1 MVVAACPTLR
11 PETEVS
17 FENPQPGDKD
27 PRDHARPGDRDDV
40 RGFHG
45 PDDIAGDRAPD
56 ESAADR
62 AKTARELAS
71 EDAPLGADSVDT
83 VHFSAPF
90 IKRPVATFLLS
101 IAIII
106 AGAVAYK
113 LLPVSSLPEVE
124 YPVISVGASL
134 PGADPDTMASAVATP
149 LERQFTRIAGVNQM
163 TSSSSTGSTSITM
176 QFDLN
181 RDINGA
187 ARDVQAAINAARAQL
202 PANLPS
208 NPTYRKLNPSDAP
221 ILILALTSD
230 TVPKPQM
237 YDASDSILA
246 QKIAQVSGVGQ
257 VFTGGS
263 ASPAVR
269 LEINPY
275 LLTAK
280 GLSLEDV
287 RNAIG
292 TVNVM
297 QPTGYINS
305 PNTRLS
311 LSTTDQLYAA
321 ASYAPLIIAT
331 SAGPVTS
338 TSASTG
344 LPASEASAV
353 TSTTATTS
361 SSTSAASTGN
371 AAVSSN
377 TSGTSTSTSST
388 GSTSTSSSSS
398 GVVNYATT
406 GAPASGPSAA
416 SGTVRI
422 SDVAQVI
429 DSVADV
435 HTGGTFNGKPAILVV
450 VFKAP
455 GANVIQTVDNVL
467 AILPQLQAS
476 INPAIKIQVVLDRTG
491 TIRASVKDITRTLI
505 ISILLV
511 ILVVFVFLREG
522 RTTLIPSISV
532 PLSLLGTFGVMYL
545 LGYTLD
551 NLSLMALAIS
561 TGFVVDDAIVVVE
574 NITRHLEE
582 GLGPFEAA
590 MLGSKEIGFTVLSMS
605 TSLVAV
611 FIPILLMGGI
621 VGRLFREFAV
631 TLSVAIG
638 VSLAVSLTTTPML
651 AARFLKPIH
660 HEQKGWFYR
669 IGEKHLKWLTAEYER
684 GLRWVI
690 RHQITTFIVF
700 LLTVALTVYLFI
712 IIPKGF
718 FPLQDTGRLGG
729 TLQTQQDTSFN
740 RTSEAMTRIAQIV
753 QKEPG
758 VQNVLGFLGG
768 GGPGGGASNSARM
781 FVTLDPSDA
790 RLKKGLTADAIIN
803 KLRPKT
809 ANMPGVKF
817 YLSSS
822 QELNIGGRTSATQY
836 QYTLTADNQ
845 DDLDTWSPQLMTA
858 MQQLPELRDI
868 ATDQQ
873 DQGLEAHLV
882 IDRDSASRLG
892 VSALAIDSTL
902 SDAFS
907 QRQVSTIYEELN
919 QYHVVM
925 EVAQDYQNDP
935 SQLRDIYVKSS
946 TGSQVPLSAV
956 TYLVNRRVPLAINH
970 QSLSPSTT
978 LSFNLAPNVSLSQAT
993 AAIENARAKIGM
1005 PSTIHGGFQGSA
1017 QAYQQSLST
1026 EPILLALALFTVYV
1040 VLGILYESF
1049 IHPITILSTLPPAG
1063 VGAFLALLIFKIDL
1077 SVIAIIGII
1086 LLIGIVK
1093 KNAIMM
1099 IDFALVAE
1107 REHGKNSEEAIYE
1120 ACMLRFRPIM
1130 MTTMAALLGG
1140 VPLAFGT
1147 GTGSELR
1154 QPLGVTIVGGLIVSQ
1169 CMTLF
1174 TTPVI
1179 YLMFDRL
1186 RFALPRWGRAILESL
1201 GFHRPASTVRPSG
1214 PAPTPAPGD

>member
-1 MVVAACPTLR
+1 M
-11 PETEVS
+11 S
-17 FENPQPGDKD
+17 FTDPKPGDQT
-27 PRDHARPGDRDDV
+27 PRDRPRPGDSDEL
-40 RGFHG
+40 RGLHG
-45 PDDIAGDRAPD
+45 PDDIAGDRTSHDHAT
-56 ESAADR
+56 AADR
-62 AKTARELAS
+62 EEAHDPIGGPS
-71 EDAPLGADSVDT
+71 DVDT

-134 PGADPDTMASAVATP
+134 PGADPETMASAVATP

-163 TSSSSTGSTSITM
+163 TSSSGTGSTSITM

-202 PANLPS
+202 PANLPT
-208 NPTYRKLNPSDAP
+208 NPTYRKINPSDAP

-230 TVPKPQM
+230 TIPLPQM

-246 QKIAQVSGVGQ
+246 QKIAQVPGVGQ
-257 VFTGGS
+257 TFTGGS

-269 LEINPY
+269 IEVNPY

-297 QPTGYINS
+297 QPTGYLNS
-305 PNTRLS
+305 PNSRTS
-311 LSTTDQLYAA
+311 LSTTDQLFGAA
-321 ASYAPLIIAT
+321 AYAPLIIAT
-331 SAGPVTS
+331 SKGPVTNA
-338 TSASTG
+338 TAATG
-344 LPASEASAV
+344 LPASVASAV
-353 TSTTATTS
+353 TSTSAIAGSSTGATTS
-361 SSTSAASTGN
+361 NASTANAASSAN
-371 AAVSSN
+371 A
-377 TSGTSTSTSST
+377 SGTGTTTPPSTGVTNFATSS
-388 GSTSTSSSSS
+388 
-398 GVVNYATT
+398 VTT
-406 GAPASGPSAA
+406 VGPANA

-429 DSVADV
+429 DSVADI
-435 HTGGTFNGKPAILVV
+435 HTGGTFNGKRSILVV
-450 VFKAP
+450 VFKSP

-476 INPAIKIQVVLDRTG
+476 ISPAIKLQVVLDRTS
-491 TIRASVKDITRTLI
+491 TIRASVNDITRTLI

-511 ILVVFVFLREG
+511 ILVVFLFLREG
-522 RTTLIPSISV
+522 RTTLIPSVSV

-561 TGFVVDDAIVVVE
+561 TGFVVDDAIVVIE

-582 GLGPFEAA
+582 GMPPFAAA
-590 MLGSKEIGFTVLSMS
+590 MAGSKEIGFTVLSMS

-631 TLSVAIG
+631 TLSAAIG
-638 VSLAVSLTTTPML
+638 VSLVVSLTTTPML
-651 AARFLKPIH
+651 AAKFLKPIDLAK
-660 HEQKGWFYR
+660 KGWFYR
-669 IGEKHLKWLTAEYER
+669 LGEKHLKWLTAEYER

-690 RHQITTFIVF
+690 RHQVTTLFIFLITF
-700 LLTVALTVYLFI
+700 ALNIYLFI
-712 IIPKGF
+712 IVPKGF

-729 TLQTQQDTSFN
+729 TLQTQQDTSFVET
-740 RTSEAMTRIAQIV
+740 RRAMTQIATIV

-781 FVTLDPSDA
+781 FVTLDPSSE

-803 KLRPKT
+803 HVRPRT
-809 ANMPGVKF
+809 SNIPGVKF

-822 QELNIGGRTSATQY
+822 QELNIGGRSSATQY

-882 IDRDSASRLG
+882 IDRDTASRLG

-902 SDAFS
+902 SDAFG
-907 QRQVSTIYEELN
+907 QRQISTMYEELN

-935 SQLRDIYVKSS
+935 TQLRDIYVKSS
-946 TGSQVPLSAV
+946 TGAQVPLSAV
-956 TYLVNRRVPLAINH
+956 TYLQNNRVPLAINH
-970 QSLSPSTT
+970 QSLSPATT

-993 AAIENARAKIGM
+993 AAIEAARTKIGM
-1005 PSTIHGGFQGSA
+1005 PSSIRGGFQGSA
-1017 QAYQQSLST
+1017 QAFQQSLST
-1026 EPILLALALFTVYV
+1026 EPILIALALFTVYI

-1049 IHPITILSTLPPAG
+1049 IHPITILSTLPSAG
-1063 VGAFLALLIFKIDL
+1063 VGALLALLIFKIDL
-1077 SVIAIIGII
+1077 SVIAMIGII

-1107 REHGKNSEEAIYE
+1107 REHGKTPEEAIYE

-1140 VPLAFGT
+1140 LPLALGR

-1169 CMTLF
+1169 CLTLF

-1179 YLMFDRL
+1179 YLFFDHL
-1186 RFALPRWGRAILESL
+1186 RQAAPRWRRAALESI
-1201 GFHRPASTVRPSG
+1201 GIHRPSG
-1214 PAPTPAPGD
+1214 TGPSPTPAPGD

>member
-1 MVVAACPTLR
+1 M
-11 PETEVS
+11 S
-17 FENPQPGDKD
+17 FEDPKPGDQD
-27 PRDHARPGDRDDV
+27 PRDGARPGDRDEL
-40 RGFHG
+40 RGLRG

-56 ESAADR
+56 DHATAGDR
-62 AKTARELAS
+62 EKIHRQTTGS
-71 EDAPLGADSVDT
+71 DAPLGQSDSPAGRGDVGA

-101 IAIII
+101 LAIII

-134 PGADPDTMASAVATP
+134 PGADPQTMASAVATP
-149 LERQFTRIAGVNQM
+149 LERQFSRIAGVNEM
-163 TSSSSTGSTSITM
+163 TSTSGTGSTSVIL

-208 NPTYRKLNPSDAP
+208 NPTYRKINPADSP

-246 QKIAQVSGVGQ
+246 QKIAQVDGVGQ

-263 ASPAVR
+263 SSPAVR
-269 LEINPY
+269 VEVNPY
-275 LLTAK
+275 LLTSK
-280 GLSLEDV
+280 GLSLEDL
-287 RNAIG
+287 RTAIG
-292 TVNVM
+292 TFNVM
-297 QPTGYINS
+297 QPTGYINGS
-305 PNTRLS
+305 NSRMS
-311 LSTTDQLYAA
+311 LSTTDQLFGAA
-321 ASYAPLIIAT
+321 AYAPLIIAT
-331 SAGPVTS
+331 SKGPVS
-338 TSASTG
+338 NASAATG
-344 LPASEASAV
+344 LPASVASAV
-353 TSTTATTS
+353 TSTSATSGSSTGATTS
-361 SSTSAASTGN
+361 NQSTGN
-371 AAVSSN
+371 AATSSN
-377 TSGTSTSTSST
+377 ASGT
-388 GSTSTSSSSS
+388 G
-398 GVVNYATT
+398 TT
-406 GAPASGPSAA
+406 TAPASGVTNFATSQVTTVGPANE
-416 SGTVRI
+416 SGIVRI
-422 SDVAQVI
+422 SDVAQVV
-429 DSVADV
+429 DSIADV

-455 GANVIQTVDNVL
+455 GANVIDTVDNVL
-467 AILPQLQAS
+467 KILPQLQAS
-476 INPAIKIQVVLDRTG
+476 ISPAIKIQVVLDRTL
-491 TIRASVKDITRTLI
+491 TIRASVHDITRTLI

-511 ILVVFVFLREG
+511 ILVVFLFLREG
-522 RTTLIPSISV
+522 RTTLIPSVSV

-590 MLGSKEIGFTVLSMS
+590 MAGSKEIGFTVLSMS
-605 TSLVAV
+605 TSLIAV

-621 VGRLFREFAV
+621 VGRLFREFAI
-631 TLSVAIG
+631 TLSAAIA
-638 VSLAVSLTTTPML
+638 VSLVVSLTTTPML
-651 AARFLKPIH
+651 AAKFLKPISSVH
-660 HEQKGWFYR
+660 KGWFYR
-669 IGEKHLKWLTAEYER
+669 MGEKHLAWLTAEYER

-700 LLTVALTVYLFI
+700 LITFALNIYLYVI
-712 IIPKGF
+712 VPKGF
-718 FPLQDTGRLGG
+718 FPEQDTGRLSGS
-729 TLQTQQDTSFN
+729 LQTQQDASFH
-740 RTSEAMTRIAQIV
+740 RTSNSMTRIAQVV
-753 QKEPG
+753 QQDPG
-758 VQNVLGFLGG
+758 VENVLGFLGG

-781 FVTLDPSDA
+781 FVVLKPEDQ
-790 RLKKGLTADAIIN
+790 RLKTGDTADKIIAR
-803 KLRPKT
+803 LRPKT
-809 ANMPGVKF
+809 TNLPGVKF
-817 YLSSS
+817 TLASS
-822 QELNIGGRTSATQY
+822 QELRIGGRSSAAEY
-836 QYTLTADNQ
+836 QYTLTADTQ
-845 DDLDTWSPQLMTA
+845 DQLDTWSPQLMAA
-858 MQQLPELRDI
+858 MQKLPELRDVN
-868 ATDQQ
+868 TDQQ
-873 DQGLEAHLV
+873 DKGLEARLV
-882 IDRDSASRLG
+882 IDRDTASRLG

-907 QRQVSTIYEELN
+907 QRQVSTMYQELN
-919 QYHVVM
+919 QYHVIM
-925 EVAQDYQNDP
+925 EVAQAYQNDP
-935 SQLRDIYVKSS
+935 AALSKIYVKASN
-946 TGSQVPLSAV
+946 GAKVPLSAV
-956 TYLVNRRVPLAINH
+956 TYLTTDRIPLAVNH
-970 QSLSPSTT
+970 QSLSPAVT
-978 LSFNLAPNVSLSQAT
+978 LSFNLGPNVSLSQAT
-993 AAIENARAKIGM
+993 LAIENARTEIGM
-1005 PSTIHGGFQGSA
+1005 PSAIKGGFAGTA
-1017 QAYQQSLST
+1017 QAFQQSLST
-1026 EPILLALALFTVYV
+1026 EPILILLALFTVYI

-1049 IHPITILSTLPPAG
+1049 IHPITILSTLPSAG
-1063 VGAFLALLIFKIDL
+1063 VGALLALLIFKIDL
-1077 SVIAIIGII
+1077 SVIAMIGII

-1107 REHGKNSEEAIYE
+1107 REHGKSPEEAIYE

-1169 CMTLF
+1169 CLTLF

-1186 RFALPRWGRAILESL
+1186 RDALPRWRRAALESL
-1201 GFHRPASTVRPSG
+1201 GFRRPLRPGSPGG
-1214 PAPTPAPGD
+1214 PAPTPAAGD

>member
-1 MVVAACPTLR
+1 M
-11 PETEVS
+11 S
-17 FENPQPGDKD
+17 FTDPQPGDKD
-27 PRDHARPGDRDDV
+27 PRDHALPGDSDEI
-40 RGFHG
+40 RGLRG
-45 PDDIAGDRAPD
+45 PDDIAGDRAHD
-56 ESAADR
+56 DHATAADR
-62 AKTARELAS
+62 EKAHDPLAGPG
-71 EDAPLGADSVDT
+71 DVNA

-106 AGAVAYK
+106 AGAVAYE

-134 PGADPDTMASAVATP
+134 PGADPETMASAVATP
-149 LERQFTRIAGVNQM
+149 LEREFSRIAGVNEM
-163 TSSSSTGSTSITM
+163 TSTSGTGSTSVIL

-208 NPTYRKLNPSDAP
+208 NPTYRKINPADSP

-230 TVPKPQM
+230 TVPKPEM

-246 QKIAQVSGVGQ
+246 QKIAQVQGVGQ

-263 ASPAVR
+263 SSPAVR

-297 QPTGYINS
+297 QPTGYING
-305 PNTRLS
+305 PNTRIA
-311 LSTTDQLYAA
+311 LSTTDQLFGAA
-321 ASYAPLIIAT
+321 AYAPLIIAT
-331 SAGPVTS
+331 SKGPVTN
-338 TSASTG
+338 TAATTG
-344 LPASEASAV
+344 LPSSVASAV
-353 TSTTATTS
+353 TSTTSTNGSTTGATTS
-361 SSTSAASTGN
+361 NASTGN

-377 TSGTSTSTSST
+377 TSGTSSST
-388 GSTSTSSSSS
+388 TASS
-398 GVVNYATT
+398 GVTNFATSQIST
-406 GAPASGPSAA
+406 VGPANASGI
-416 SGTVRI
+416 VRI
-422 SDVAQVI
+422 SDIAQVI

-450 VFKAP
+450 VFKSP

-476 INPAIKIQVVLDRTG
+476 ISPAIKLQVVLDRTG
-491 TIRASVKDITRTLI
+491 TIRASVQDITRTLI

-511 ILVVFVFLREG
+511 VMVVFLFLREG
-522 RTTLIPSISV
+522 RTTLIPSVSV
-532 PLSLLGTFGVMYL
+532 PLSLLGTFGIMYL

-561 TGFVVDDAIVVVE
+561 TGFVVDDAIVVIE

-590 MLGSKEIGFTVLSMS
+590 MAGSKEIGFTVLSMS
-605 TSLVAV
+605 TSLIAV

-621 VGRLFREFAV
+621 VGRLFREFAI
-631 TLSVAIG
+631 TLSAAIA
-638 VSLAVSLTTTPML
+638 VSLVVSLTTTPML
-651 AARFLKPIH
+651 AAKFLKPLSSVH
-660 HEQKGWFYR
+660 KGWFYR
-669 IGEKHLKWLTAEYER
+669 MGEKHLAWLTAEYER

-700 LLTVALTVYLFI
+700 LITFALNIYLYI
-712 IIPKGF
+712 IVPKGF
-718 FPLQDTGRLGG
+718 FPEQDTGRLSGS
-729 TLQTQQDTSFN
+729 LQTQQDASFH
-740 RTSEAMTRIAQIV
+740 RTSESMTRIADIV
-753 QKEPG
+753 QKDPG

-781 FVTLDPSDA
+781 FVTLKPENQ
-790 RLKKGLTADAIIN
+790 RLKTGDTADKIIAR
-803 KLRPKT
+803 LRPKT
-809 ANMPGVKF
+809 TNLPGVKF
-817 YLSSS
+817 YLQSA
-822 QELNIGGRTSATQY
+822 QELHIGGRSSAAEY
-836 QYTLTADNQ
+836 QYTLTADTQ
-845 DDLDTWSPQLMTA
+845 DQLDTWAPQLLA
-858 MQQLPELRDI
+858 ALQKLPELRDVN
-868 ATDQQ
+868 TDQE
-873 DQGLEAHLV
+873 DKGLEARLV
-882 IDRDSASRLG
+882 IDRDTASRLG
-892 VSALAIDSTL
+892 VSPLAIDSTL

-907 QRQVSTIYEELN
+907 QRQVSTMYQELN
-919 QYHVVM
+919 QYHVIM
-925 EVAQDYQNDP
+925 EVAQPYQNDP
-935 SQLRDIYVKSS
+935 AALSKIYVKSS
-946 TGSQVPLSAV
+946 TGAQIPLSAV
-956 TYLVNRRVPLAINH
+956 THLVIDRIPLAINH
-970 QSLSPSTT
+970 QSLSPAVT
-978 LSFNLAPNVSLSQAT
+978 LSFNLGPNVSLSQAT
-993 AAIENARAKIGM
+993 AAIENARTEIGM
-1005 PSTIHGGFQGSA
+1005 PSAIKGGFAGTA
-1017 QAYQQSLST
+1017 QAFQQSLST
-1026 EPILLALALFTVYV
+1026 EPILILLAIFTVYI
-1040 VLGILYESF
+1040 VLGILYESY
-1049 IHPITILSTLPPAG
+1049 IHPITILSTLPSAG
-1063 VGAFLALLIFKIDL
+1063 VGALLALLIFKIPL
-1077 SVIAIIGII
+1077 SVIAMIGII

-1107 REHGKNSEEAIYE
+1107 REHHKSPEDAIYE

-1169 CMTLF
+1169 CLTLF

-1186 RFALPRWGRAILESL
+1186 RDALPRWRRYVLESL
-1201 GFHRPASTVRPSG
+1201 GFRRPGRG
-1214 PAPTPAPGD
+1214 PTPTPAPGD

>member
-1 MVVAACPTLR
+1 
-11 PETEVS
+11 VS
-17 FENPQPGDKD
+17 DDFLEPGDKL
-27 PRDHARPGDRDDV
+27 PRDTERPGDAAKAYD
-40 RGFHG
+40 RGG
-45 PDDIAGDRAPD
+45 PNDFAGDRQPTD
-56 ESAADR
+56 AATPGDQR
-62 AKTARELAS
+62 KIERQLS
-71 EDAPLGADSVDT
+71 ERDAPLGQADTPSALGAVDT

-124 YPVISVGASL
+124 YPVISIGASL
-134 PGADPDTMASAVATP
+134 PGADPDTMASAIATP

-163 TSSSSTGSTSITM
+163 TSTSGTGSTSIIL

-202 PANLPS
+202 PADLPS
-208 NPTYRKLNPSDAP
+208 NPTYRKINPSDAP

-230 TVPKPQM
+230 TVPKPQL

-246 QKIAQVSGVGQ
+246 QKIAQVQGVGQ

-269 LEINPY
+269 VEVNPY

-280 GLSLEDV
+280 GLSLEDL
-287 RNAIG
+287 RTAIS
-292 TVNVM
+292 TFNVM
-297 QPTGYINS
+297 QPTGYFN
-305 PNTRLS
+305 NKGTRTAI
-311 LSTTDQLYAA
+311 STTDQLYGAA
-321 ASYAPLIIAT
+321 AYRPLIIAT
-331 SAGPVTS
+331 SKGPVS
-338 TSASTG
+338 NGSAATG

-353 TSTTATTS
+353 SSTSASAASSGSGTTATSSASSSGSSTSNTTS
-361 SSTSAASTGN
+361 SSSAPSVTNFATSQI
-371 AAVSSN
+371 
-377 TSGTSTSTSST
+377 
-388 GSTSTSSSSS
+388 
-398 GVVNYATT
+398 TT
-406 GAPASGPSAA
+406 VGPANA
-416 SGTVRI
+416 SGTVRM
-422 SDVAQVI
+422 SDVAQVV
-429 DSVADV
+429 DGVADV

-476 INPAIKIQVVLDRTG
+476 ISPAIKLQVVLDRTG

-522 RTTLIPSISV
+522 RTTLIPSVSV

-561 TGFVVDDAIVVVE
+561 TGFVVDDAIVVIE

-582 GLGPFEAA
+582 GLSPFQAA

-605 TSLVAV
+605 TSLIAV
-611 FIPILLMGGI
+611 FIPILMMGGI
-621 VGRLFREFAV
+621 VGRLFREFAI
-631 TLSVAIG
+631 TLSAAIA
-638 VSLAVSLTTTPML
+638 VSLVVSLTTTPML
-651 AARFLKPIH
+651 AGKFLKPIASVH
-660 HEQKGWFYR
+660 KGWFYR
-669 IGEKHLKWLTAEYER
+669 MGEKHLAWLTSEYER

-690 RHQITTFIVF
+690 RHQGIILMVF
-700 LLTVALTVYLFI
+700 LLTFALNIYLFI

-718 FPLQDTGRLGG
+718 FPEQDTGRLGG
-729 TLQTQQDTSFN
+729 TLQTQQDASFD
-740 RTSEAMTRIAQIV
+740 RTRDAMTRIANIIQ
-753 QKEPG
+753 QDPG
-758 VQNVLGFLGG
+758 VQNTLGFLGG

-781 FVTLDPSDA
+781 FVVLKDEDQ
-790 RLKKGLTADAIIN
+790 RLKSGDTANKIIN
-803 KLRPKT
+803 RLRPKT
-809 ANMPGVKF
+809 TNMPGVKF
-817 YLSSS
+817 YLQSS
-822 QELNIGGRTSATQY
+822 QELNIGGRSSATLY

-845 DDLDTWSPQLMTA
+845 QDLNTWAPQLMAA
-858 MQQLPELRDI
+858 MQRLPELRDI

-873 DQGLEAHLV
+873 DEGLEANLV
-882 IDRDSASRLG
+882 IDRDTASRLG
-892 VSALAIDSTL
+892 VSPLAIDATL

-907 QRQVSTIYEELN
+907 QRQVSTMYQELN

-925 EVAQDYQNDP
+925 EVAQEYQNDP
-935 SQLRDIYVKSS
+935 TQLSNIYVKST
-946 TGSQVPLSAV
+946 TGAEIPLSAI
-956 TYLVNRRVPLAINH
+956 THLETSRVPLAVNH
-970 QSLSPSTT
+970 QSLSPAVT
-978 LSFNLAPNVSLSQAT
+978 LSFNLATGTSLSQAT
-993 AAIENARAKIGM
+993 VAIENARTQIGM
-1005 PSTIHGGFQGSA
+1005 PSTIHGGFQGTA
-1017 QAYQQSLST
+1017 QAFQQSLAT
-1026 EPILLALALFTVYV
+1026 EKYLVLLAIFSVYII
-1040 VLGILYESF
+1040 LGILYESY
-1049 IHPITILSTLPPAG
+1049 IHPITILSTLPSAG
-1063 VGAFLALLIFKIDL
+1063 VGALLALLIFKIDL

-1107 REHGKNSEEAIYE
+1107 REHHKTPEEAIYE
-1120 ACMLRFRPIM
+1120 ACLLRFRPIM
-1130 MTTMAALLGG
+1130 MTTMAAMLGG
-1140 VPLAFGT
+1140 IPLALGRGT
-1147 GTGSELR
+1147 GAELR

-1169 CMTLF
+1169 CLTLF

-1179 YLMFDRL
+1179 YLFFDRL
-1186 RFALPRWGRAILESL
+1186 RGAIPRWNRAFLDAL
-1201 GFHRPASTVRPSG
+1201 GIRRPARRPSFTE
-1214 PAPTPAPGD
+1214 PTPAPGD

>member
-1 MVVAACPTLR
+1 
-11 PETEVS
+11 
-17 FENPQPGDKD
+17 
-27 PRDHARPGDRDDV
+27 
-40 RGFHG
+40 
-45 PDDIAGDRAPD
+45 
-56 ESAADR
+56 
-62 AKTARELAS
+62 
-71 EDAPLGADSVDT
+71 LGQSSSGEVDT

-134 PGADPDTMASAVATP
+134 PGADPETMASAVATP

-163 TSSSSTGSTSITM
+163 TSSSGTGSTSITM
-176 QFDLN
+176 QFDLD
-181 RDINGA
+181 RDIDGA

-208 NPTYRKLNPSDAP
+208 NPTYRKINPADSP

-246 QKIAQVSGVGQ
+246 QKIAQVQGVGQ

-263 ASPAVR
+263 SSPAVR

-287 RNAIG
+287 RTAIG
-292 TVNVM
+292 TFNVM

-305 PNTRLS
+305 PSQRIA
-311 LSTTDQLYAA
+311 LSTTDQLFGAA
-321 ASYAPLIIAT
+321 AYAPLIIAT
-331 SAGPVTS
+331 SKGPVS
-338 TSASTG
+338 NGSASTG
-344 LPASEASAV
+344 LPASLASAV
-353 TSTTATTS
+353 TSTSATSGSATGQTTS
-361 SSTSAASTGN
+361 NASTGN

-377 TSGTSTSTSST
+377 ASGTSTNSTSST
-388 GSTSTSSSSS
+388 GVTNFATSQVTA
-398 GVVNYATT
+398 V
-406 GAPASGPSAA
+406 GAANA

-422 SDVAQVI
+422 SDIAQVV

-467 AILPQLQAS
+467 AILPQLQGS

-491 TIRASVKDITRTLI
+491 TIRASVRDITRTLI

-511 ILVVFVFLREG
+511 ILVVFLFLREG
-522 RTTLIPSISV
+522 RTTLIPSVSV

-561 TGFVVDDAIVVVE
+561 TGFVVDDAIVVIE

-582 GLGPFEAA
+582 GLGPFQAA

-631 TLSVAIG
+631 TLSAAIG
-638 VSLAVSLTTTPML
+638 VSLVVSLTTTPML
-651 AARFLKPIH
+651 AAKFLKPIN

-669 IGEKHLKWLTAEYER
+669 MGDRHLKWLTGEYER

-690 RHQITTFIVF
+690 RHQIATFVVF
-700 LLTVALTVYLFI
+700 LLTFGLNIYLYFI
-712 IIPKGF
+712 VPKGF

-740 RTSEAMTRIAQIV
+740 ETRRAMTQIADIV

-781 FVTLDPSDA
+781 FVTLDPSAD

-803 KLRPKT
+803 HLRPKT
-809 ANMPGVKF
+809 TNMPGVKF

-822 QELNIGGRTSATQY
+822 QELNIGGRSSATQY

-845 DDLDTWSPQLMTA
+845 QDLDTWSPQLMAA
-858 MQQLPELRDI
+858 MQQLPELRDV

-873 DQGLEAHLV
+873 DQGLEAQLV
-882 IDRDSASRLG
+882 IDRDTASRLG

-902 SDAFS
+902 SDAFG
-907 QRQVSTIYEELN
+907 QRQVSTMYQELN

-935 SQLRDIYVKSS
+935 TQLRDIYVKSS
-946 TGSQVPLSAV
+946 TGAQVPLSAV
-956 TYLVNRRVPLAINH
+956 TRLENLRVPLSINH
-970 QSLSPSTT
+970 QSLSPATT
-978 LSFNLAPNVSLSQAT
+978 LSFNLAPNVALSQAT
-993 AAIENARAKIGM
+993 AVIDNARAKIGM
-1005 PSTIHGGFQGSA
+1005 PSSIRGGFQGSA

-1026 EPILLALALFTVYV
+1026 EPILIALALFTVYI

-1049 IHPITILSTLPPAG
+1049 IHPITILSTLPSAG
-1063 VGAFLALLIFKIDL
+1063 VGALLALIIFKIDL
-1077 SVIAIIGII
+1077 SVIAMIGII

-1107 REHGKNSEEAIYE
+1107 REHHKTPDEAIYE

-1130 MTTMAALLGG
+1130 MTTMAAMLGG
-1140 VPLAFGT
+1140 LPLALGT

-1169 CMTLF
+1169 CLTLF

-1186 RFALPRWGRAILESL
+1186 RLALPRWRRAALDSL
-1201 GFHRPASTVRPSG
+1201 GLRR
-1214 PAPTPAPGD
+1214 PTPAAGD